1 MFDTGLLKINKALEH
16 IKDSKKST
24 LSIVFN
30 FKFNP
35 MFPKLIKPFKFLFHI
50 LINHIEH

>member
-1 MFDTGLLKINKALEH
+1 MFDTCLWEINKALEH

-24 LSIVFN
+24 LSVV

-35 MFPKLIKPFKFLFHI
+35 MLPKLIEHLSNSYFIYL
-50 LINHIEH
+50 LII